1 MERSEFDIGIIGAG
15 SWGTAIAS
23 LLAHNGHRITLWV
36 YEDEVCK
43 HIANHRENHVYLPG
57 IPIPD
62 LVMSTQ
68 SFSEASTNKDLIVSA
83 VPSQLVRQIITK
95 CVPSIDNRTTIV
107 SLSKGIENETL
118 KFMSGV
124 FEEIFPNKLYS
135 QTAFLSGPSFAK
147 EVAQHLPTAVV
158 VASINQEIA
167 EKVQQVFATPFF
179 RVYTSNDVIGVE
191 LGGALKNIIAIAAGC
206 SDGLG
211 FGHNTRA
218 AIITRGLAEISR
230 LGIKAGA
237 HSLTFSGL
245 SGLGDLVLT
254 CTGALSRNRSV
265 GIKLGEGMAL
275 EKIVASS
282 KMVAEGIKTTQ
293 SAFQLA
299 QRLKVEM
306 PIVEQVY
313 QILYHNKDPR
323 QAVTDL
329 MGRSLRYELDK
340 NLQHDTPTS

>member
-1 MERSEFDIGIIGAG
+1 MERSLFDIGIIGAG

-62 LVMSTQ
+62 LVRPTQ
-68 SFSEASTNKDLIVSA
+68 SFSEASTKKDLIVSA
-83 VPSQLVRQIITK
+83 VPSQLVRQIMSK

-107 SLSKGIENETL
+107 SLSKGIENDTL
-118 KFMSGV
+118 KSMSGI
-124 FEEIFPNKLYS
+124 FEDILPGNLYA
-135 QTAFLSGPSFAK
+135 QTASLSGPSFAK

-158 VASINQEIA
+158 VASVNQEIA
-167 EKVQQVFATPFF
+167 EKVQQVFSAPFF
-179 RVYTSNDVIGVE
+179 RVYTSNDVTGVE

-211 FGHNTRA
+211 FGDNTRA
-218 AIITRGLAEISR
+218 ALITRGLAEISR

-237 HSLTFSGL
+237 HPLTFSGL

-299 QRLKVEM
+299 RRLKVEM